1 MLPVRAVF
9 QKEVFDNFRDR
20 RTLMSTLILGPVFGP
35 ILFAFVINL
44 SIKQSLSDVT
54 VALDVPVIGQEHA
67 PNLVEFLG
75 SRNINVV
82 DAPETRVGAIEAV
95 KSGLHELV
103 IVIPESFGEDLRSM
117 VPATVELV
125 SDQADSQAERDAR
138 RVQRALGEYN
148 QRLASLR
155 LTARGVSAGIMRP
168 LNVDLV
174 DVSTPSG
181 RSAMLLGMLSYF
193 FLFAL
198 LTGGMN
204 LAIDATAGERER
216 GSLEPLLSLP
226 VERDQLIFGKILATC
241 VFMAMSLAL
250 SLTSFYVM
258 LQFVPLEDLGMAP
271 NFGPREVLIAFLF
284 LLPFTLVGAALM
296 TLVASFTKS
305 YKEAQTWVSVVLLA
319 PTLPILVVS
328 ILMVRATTALML
340 IPALSQHL
348 LVVGLI
354 KNEPLN
360 LMDIAV
366 SVVSTLLAGVL
377 LTLVSAR
384 LYRREGLLV

>member
-35 ILFAFVINL
+35 VLFAFIINV

-54 VALDVPVIGQEHA
+54 VALDVPVIGQEYA
-67 PNLVEFLG
+67 PNLVGFLG

-82 DAPETRVGAIEAV
+82 DAPATREAAVEAV
-95 KSGLHELV
+95 KRGQHELV
-103 IVIPESFGEDLRSM
+103 IVIPDNFGEDLRAT

-125 SDQADSQAERDAR
+125 SDQADTQAERDAR
-138 RVQRALGEYN
+138 RVRQALGEYN

-155 LTARGVSAGIMRP
+155 LTARGVSAGVMRP
-168 LNVDLV
+168 LNIDLV

-250 SLTSFYVM
+250 SLVSFYIM
-258 LQFVPLEDLGMAP
+258 LQFVSLEDLGMAP
-271 NFGPREVLIAFLF
+271 NFGPREVLVAFLL

-305 YKEAQTWVSVVLLA
+305 YKEAQTWVSAVLLA

-360 LMDIAV
+360 LLDIAV
-366 SVVSTLLAGVL
+366 SVGSTLIAGVL

-384 LYRREGLLV
+384 LYRREGLLI